1 MTRSRFMKS
10 TSDVVAL
17 IPAFNEATNIAAVVS
32 ATKKV
37 TSNVLVIDDGS
48 GDDTAA
54 LAGQAGAKV
63 LRHPHNLGKGGA
75 LKTGMDAVQG
85 IFPDARYIVII
96 DADMQLQPS
105 EAPRLLE
112 PLLADKA
119 DLVMGRRDFSKVPLR
134 HRIGNW
140 VWRTTFNIL
149 FGTRLADTNCGYI
162 AMSLPAAKAIGDF
175 HGGYIIE
182 THMLTQAV
190 RKKLR
195 IIQVPVSVD
204 YSRKS
209 AVPRGIR
216 IVLGVMLFTF
226 REGLKYRLG
235 R

>member
-1 MTRSRFMKS
+1 MKS

-32 ATKKV
+32 ATKKII
-37 TSNVLVIDDGS
+37 SNVLVIDDGS
-48 GDDTAA
+48 GDDTAE

-63 LRHPHNLGKGGA
+63 LRHPHNLGKGEA
-75 LKTGMDAVQG
+75 LKTGMDAVLG
-85 IFPDARYIVII
+85 VFPGARYLVII

-112 PLLADKA
+112 PLLAGKA

-134 HRIGNW
+134 HRLGNW
-140 VWRTTFNIL
+140 VWRNAFNML
-149 FGTRLADTNCGYI
+149 FKTNLADTNCGYI
-162 AMSLPAAKAIGDF
+162 AMNLPAAKAIGNF

-182 THMLTQAV
+182 THVLVQSV
-190 RKKLR
+190 RHGLR
-195 IIQVPVSVD
+195 IFQVPVSVN
-204 YSRKS
+204 YHRRS

-216 IVLGVMLFTF
+216 MVFGVLLFIII
-226 REGLKYRLG
+226 EGLRYLLG